1 MDKKKI
7 GMVLVLVGFFIIGF
21 LVKTVFFSDNGDA
34 AKKILEKNKTKIERQ
49 VVSPDEK
56 DGELPGQSKD
66 NPNIES
72 IDKSL
77 GLKLPNEILKI
88 LPKGFEKS
96 FREFMDESNLWT
108 EGTTGTSDGYLI
120 RDINNDGWEFNIL
133 LNNYGKTVIT
143 VKIDKNGNI
152 QYLYR

>member
-1 MDKKKI
+1 
-7 GMVLVLVGFFIIGF
+7 
-21 LVKTVFFSDNGDA
+21 
-34 AKKILEKNKTKIERQ
+34 
-49 VVSPDEK
+49 
-56 DGELPGQSKD
+56 
-66 NPNIES
+66 
-72 IDKSL
+72 
-77 GLKLPNEILKI
+77 
-88 LPKGFEKS
+88 
-96 FREFMDESNLWT
+96 MDESNLWT

>member
-1 MDKKKI
+1 MLYVERKREMDKKKI

-34 AKKILEKNKTKIERQ
+34 AKKISEKNKTK
-49 VVSPDEK
+49 
-56 DGELPGQSKD
+56 
-66 NPNIES
+66 S

>member
-1 MDKKKI
+1 MLYVERKREMDKKKI

-34 AKKILEKNKTKIERQ
+34 AKKIPEKNK
-49 VVSPDEK
+49 
-56 DGELPGQSKD
+56 
-66 NPNIES
+66 IES